1 MIEQNNQQGFEP
13 KGTKINPAMA
23 VVWDAVCDALGTNTY
38 DLIQQFIY
46 SVIRAASEQ
55 HDKSPEIQRLMD
67 ALDIDP
73 GWQNAINLC
82 APNGRLKI
90 AQMVLIVEQEGK
102 QGFGMVML
110 DKPYIGD
117 VQQTENV
124 NLIIERVIEVGM
136 KRLYKKLRSIK
147 EEMKCNWMS
156 DVLASMIDAQDLLNT
171 EQSNSEEMPG
181 IGDYHD
187 HGKRVVYGNKH
198 KRVPHRTPDSVANS
212 QMSIK
217 WDDNDREM
225 ADMEAQDWE
234 GEHRQTEEPPTN
246 MRDDD

>member
-90 AQMVLIVEQEGK
+90 AQMVLIVEQDGK

-212 QMSIK
+212 QMSIQ

-246 MRDDD
+246 MSDHD